1 MARWN
6 QKLVLVGIGA
16 ALLVGASGCVV
27 EDGYGLYQGPCDDPA
42 FDCADL
48 DAVCA
53 QDLVSGNTFCTITC
67 TTSCPSPGVCSAG
80 VCVATSGPIP
90 PPPTGI
96 RLYGFGCVDGLDC
109 ADADAVCL
117 EDATTGDTFC
127 TVGCSTSCPSP
138 GVCTDTTEGGFCLLG
153 SGPPPPP
160 PGPLPF
166 YATGCDGGANPCVS
180 SAQCLELTNE
190 SDGSTDTFCS
200 AGCLL
205 DSDCGSNGWCLL
217 QDASTSICFEA
228 CTSTADCDSAFGW
241 MCEQVEDFETK
252 DLVPACIPSWT

>member
-27 EDGYGLYQGPCDDPA
+27 ETTGLYGLYEGPCVDE

-48 DAVCA
+48 DAVC
-53 QDLVSGNTFCTITC
+53 
-67 TTSCPSPGVCSAG
+67 
-80 VCVATSGPIP
+80 
-90 PPPTGI
+90 
-96 RLYGFGCVDGLDC
+96 
-109 ADADAVCL
+109 L
-117 EDATTGDTFC
+117 EDAATGDTFC
-127 TVGCSTSCPSP
+127 TIPCSTSCPSP
-138 GVCTDTTEGGFCLLG
+138 GVCVATTEGGFCLLG
-153 SGPPPPP
+153 SGPIPPPLPPPLPPPP

-180 SAQCLELTNE
+180 SAQCLELTNAA
-190 SDGSTDTFCS
+190 DGSTDTFCS
-200 AGCLL
+200 AGCTL

-228 CTSTADCDSAFGW
+228 CSSTADCDSAFGW